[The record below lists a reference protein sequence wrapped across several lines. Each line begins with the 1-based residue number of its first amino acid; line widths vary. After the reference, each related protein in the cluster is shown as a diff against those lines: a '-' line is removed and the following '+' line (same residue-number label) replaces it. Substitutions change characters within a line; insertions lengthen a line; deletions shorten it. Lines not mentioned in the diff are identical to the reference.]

1 MFEDALAITD
11 GPVAIR
17 FPKTTARAARPDQV
31 GSGLKARRAREGDGS
46 LAILAVGKL
55 LAAAEEA
62 ADALAAEGVAATVW
76 DVRVCKP
83 LDPEMLADAARHRA
97 VVTAEDGIREGG
109 VGSAIAEALAEG
121 GPLGSTPRVLVLGT
135 PIEFLAHGK
144 PDAILAQLGLDGA
157 GLAAAAHR
165 VLGAAAGTPASST

>member
-17 FPKTTARAARPDQV
+17 FPKTTARTALPDQV
-31 GSGLKARRAREGDGS
+31 GSGLRARKAREGDGEV
-46 LAILAVGKL
+46 AFLAVGKM

-62 ADALAAEGVAATVW
+62 AEALAADGVSATVW

-83 LDPEMLADAARHRA
+83 LDPEMLADAARHRV

-109 VGSAIAEALAEG
+109 VGSAIADAVGGSGTLEG
-121 GPLGSTPRVLVLGT
+121 APRVIVLGT
-135 PIEFLAHGK
+135 PIEYLAHGK
-144 PDAILAQLGLDGA
+144 PDAILGQLGLDGA
-157 GLAAAAHR
+157 GLADAARR
-165 VLGAAAGTPASST
+165 VLGADVRS